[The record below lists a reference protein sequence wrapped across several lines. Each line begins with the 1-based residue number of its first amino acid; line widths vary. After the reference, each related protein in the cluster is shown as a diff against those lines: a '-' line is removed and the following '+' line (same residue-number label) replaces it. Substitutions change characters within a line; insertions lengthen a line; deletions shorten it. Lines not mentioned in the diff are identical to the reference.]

1 MPTRVRTT
9 EDFDKQLARIARR
22 FPSALDEVGEFISRL
37 KSDELS
43 QLPGRRLRRVGYS
56 VYKERLPN
64 RSARRGK
71 SGGFRIYY
79 WVRGQ
84 DCLIL
89 VAICSKT
96 EQEGIVE
103 SELRRMIADIY

>member
-9 EDFDKQLARIARR
+9 EDFGKQVARLARK
-22 FPSALDEVGEFISRL
+22 FPTVLDAVAAFISRL
-37 KSDELS
+37 QNDDLT
-43 QLPGRRLRRVGYS
+43 QLPGRRIRRIGYT

-71 SGGFRIYY
+71 RGGFRVYY
-79 WVRGQ
+79 WVRAR
-84 DCLIL
+84 DYLVL

-96 EQEGIVE
+96 EQEGFIE
-103 SELRRMIADIY
+103 SELRRMIANIE

>member
-9 EDFDKQLARIARR
+9 EDFDKQVARIARK
-22 FPSALDEVGEFISRL
+22 FPAVLDEVATFISRL
-37 KSDELS
+37 TSADVT
-43 QLPGRRLRRVGYS
+43 QLPGRRVRRLGYT
-56 VYKERLPN
+56 VYKGRLPN

-71 SGGFRIYY
+71 RGGFRVYY
-79 WVRGQ
+79 WIPGQ
-84 DCLIL
+84 DHLVL

-103 SELRRMIADIY
+103 SELRRLIADID

>member
-9 EDFDKQLARIARR
+9 EDFDKQVARLARK
-22 FPSALDEVGEFISRL
+22 FPALLDEVAEFIARL
-37 KSDELS
+37 RRDDLV
-43 QLPGRRLRRVGYS
+43 QLPGRRIRRTGFT

-71 SGGFRIYY
+71 RGGFRIYY
-79 WVRGQ
+79 WVRKR
-84 DCLIL
+84 DHLVL

-96 EQEGIVE
+96 EHEGFIE
-103 SELRRMIADIY
+103 SELSRLIADIE

>member
-9 EDFDKQLARIARR
+9 EDFDKQVARIARK
-22 FPSALDEVGEFISRL
+22 FPAVLDEVATFISRL
-37 KSDELS
+37 KNADIT
-43 QLPGRRLRRVGYS
+43 QLPGRRVRRIGYT

-71 SGGFRIYY
+71 RGGFRVYY
-79 WVRGQ
+79 WVPGQ
-84 DCLIL
+84 DHLVL

-103 SELRRMIADIY
+103 SELRRMITDIN

>member
-9 EDFDKQLARIARR
+9 EDFDKQVARLARK
-22 FPSALDEVGEFISRL
+22 FPTVLDEVAAFISRL
-37 KSDELS
+37 KSADIA
-43 QLPGRRLRRVGYS
+43 QLPGRRVRRLGYT

-71 SGGFRIYY
+71 SGGFRVYY
-79 WVRGQ
+79 WVPGQ
-84 DCLIL
+84 DHLVLI
-89 VAICSKT
+89 AICSKT

-103 SELRRMIADIY
+103 SELRRMITDTD